1 MSRQSVI
8 RSLQA
13 YYDDGRFLEDLRR
26 RVAIP
31 TESQNPARRP
41 ELYRYLETE
50 IAPAL
55 RALDYAVTIY
65 DNPDP
70 AGGPFLIGRR
80 IEGSALTVL
89 TYGHGDVV
97 RGLDKDWRS
106 GLSEGSAGSRR

>member
-1 MSRQSVI
+1 
-8 RSLQA
+8 
-13 YYDDGRFLEDLRR
+13 
-26 RVAIP
+26 VAIP

-41 ELYRYLETE
+41 ELYQYLEAE

-80 IEGSALTVL
+80 IE
-89 TYGHGDVV
+89 DP
-97 RGLDKDWRS
+97 R
-106 GLSEGSAGSRR
+106 